1 MSYLEQFA
9 RNKRRKESSTVLTA
23 RLPDSL
29 YDDFKERCD
38 ELGLSISEAIY
49 LLVEREI
56 TADQKAAKEAA
67 SYISEHIQKGEE
79 AATNT
84 KPVIEHTVK
93 MKLNTKQF
101 TVKQWKVDKELPC
114 PVCNSWSNAT
124 NFSRHAK
131 KHNTTTQAIF
141 TNEEYI
147 KKANNM
153 VQQRK
158 AEQNM

>member
-29 YDDFKERCD
+29 YGDFKERCD

-56 TADQKAAKEAA
+56 TADQKGAKEPAA
-67 SYISEHIQKGEE
+67 YISEHIQNGEE

-84 KPVIEHTVK
+84 KPVIKHTVK
-93 MKLNTKQF
+93 MKTNTKRF
-101 TVKQWKVDKELPC
+101 TTKLWKVDGELPC
-114 PVCNSWSNAT
+114 PICSSWSNAKS
-124 NFSRHAK
+124 FSRHAR
-131 KHNTTTQAIF
+131 KHNTTTQAVF

-147 KKANNM
+147 KRANEM
-153 VQQRK
+153 VRQRK

>member
-9 RNKRRKESSTVLTA
+9 RNKRRKEPSTVLTA

-56 TADQKAAKEAA
+56 TVNQKTAKEP
-67 SYISEHIQKGEE
+67 STYISEYAKGENLI
-79 AATNT
+79 TMNT
-84 KPVIEHTVK
+84 EPALKHAVK
-93 MKLNTKQF
+93 MKRPAKRF
-101 TVKQWKVDKELPC
+101 TVKQWEVDRELPC
-114 PVCNSWSNAT
+114 PICNFWSNAS

-131 KHNTTTQAIF
+131 QHNTNTQAIF

-147 KKANNM
+147 KKANEM

-158 AEQNM
+158 AEQNY